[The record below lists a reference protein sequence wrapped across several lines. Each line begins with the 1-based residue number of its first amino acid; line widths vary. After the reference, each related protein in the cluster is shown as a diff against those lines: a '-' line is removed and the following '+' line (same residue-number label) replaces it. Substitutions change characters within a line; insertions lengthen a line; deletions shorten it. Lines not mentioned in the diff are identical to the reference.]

1 MSHNVL
7 EHIFYFATLFAFL
20 SAVEAVKYD
29 FVVENEDV
37 FTPCEDFPDKF
48 IDTFFDIS
56 GLSFEREDDLI
67 KVTGDVKLIHEFDKA
82 VPIQFDAQIYRRSRG
97 EWVDTIYNI
106 RRPDLCPSLYSENE
120 MWYQFTK
127 VVPEKERKCPPQ
139 PGFTLSFNSL
149 FGLSY
154 DLQDRSAEGEYKVK
168 AMIGQGKDIMCFE
181 IEASVY
187 KSD

>member
-1 MSHNVL
+1 MLPNLL
-7 EHIFYFATLFAFL
+7 EHIFFFASL
-20 SAVEAVKYD
+20 SVLVVVVQAVKYD

-48 IDTFFDIS
+48 IDKFFDIS
-56 GLSFEREDDLI
+56 GLSFEREADLI

-82 VPIQFDAQIYRRSRG
+82 IPIQLDAQIYKRSRG

-106 RRPDLCPSLYSENE
+106 RRPDFCPTLYSENE
-120 MWYQFTK
+120 LWFIFTK
-127 VVPEKERKCPPQ
+127 VVPEQDRKCPPQ
-139 PGFTLSFNSL
+139 PGLTISFDSL

-154 DLQDRSAEGEYKVK
+154 DIYDRSAEGEYKLKV
-168 AMIGQGKDIMCFE
+168 MIGQGRDIMCFE
-181 IEASVY
+181 IESSVY